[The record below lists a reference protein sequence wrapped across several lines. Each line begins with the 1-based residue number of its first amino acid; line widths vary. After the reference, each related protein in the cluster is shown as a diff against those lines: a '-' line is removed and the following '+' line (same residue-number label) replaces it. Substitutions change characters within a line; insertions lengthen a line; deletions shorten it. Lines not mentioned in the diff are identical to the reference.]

1 MNVADLV
8 RTIGAPGLVDIA
20 LMAALLYTAL
30 SWTRKTRASSALTGI
45 VLLGVLYL
53 VARQFGL
60 VLTATI
66 FEQFFAILL
75 IALIVIFQGELRTVF
90 EQVAALGLRRVRRRG
105 VVQRGPDGLSA
116 LLART
121 VFDMARSREGAL
133 IVVPGDQPID
143 PYTSDGIVLDGQISG
158 PLIRSLFDHHSPG
171 HDGALVIHGDRIA
184 RFGVHLPLS
193 SNVEARGEGGTRHAA
208 ALGITEQTDATCVVV
223 SEERGLVSLA
233 RHGELAV
240 LEEEARLFDELEKLA
255 PRRTPTPGRRVQW
268 TSSLLRNWRAKVAA
282 VGVAIAMWI
291 VLVHGAASTYRT
303 LTIPVEVDAAGN
315 PQSQLA
321 AVPAEV
327 RVTLRGPLRSFWM
340 MRESVLL
347 ARLSVDG
354 SVQASSFLVTP
365 DALNVPKELVIEQIE
380 PQLVRIE
387 AVERPATESD

>member
-1 MNVADLV
+1 MDISDLIRAV
-8 RTIGAPGLVDIA
+8 GAPGLVDIA

-90 EQVAALGLRRVRRRG
+90 EQIAALGFRRVRRRG
-105 VVQRGPDGLSA
+105 AAKRGPDSLPA

-121 VFDMARSREGAL
+121 AFEMAGSRVGAL
-133 IVVPGDQPID
+133 ILIPGEQPLD
-143 PYTSDGIVLDGQISG
+143 PYTSEGVALDGQISG
-158 PLIRSLFDHHSPG
+158 PLIRSVFDHHSPG
-171 HDGALVIHGDRIA
+171 HDGALVLHGDRVS

-193 SNVEARGEGGTRHAA
+193 SDVEARGEGGTRHAA
-208 ALGITEQTDATCVVV
+208 ALGITEQTDATCIVV

-233 RHGELAV
+233 RHGELV
-240 LEEEARLFDELEKLA
+240 VHESEATLFDALVELA
-255 PRRTPTPGRRVQW
+255 PRTKPAPRRRTQW
-268 TSSLLRNWRAKVAA
+268 SSSLTHNWRAKLAA
-282 VGVAIAMWI
+282 VAVAVAMWI
-291 VLVHGAASTYRT
+291 VLVYGASSSYRT
-303 LTIPVEVDAAGN
+303 LHVPVEIADSDN
-315 PQSQLA
+315 PQLQLTP
-321 AVPAEV
+321 VPSEV
-327 RVTLRGPLRSFWM
+327 QVTLRGPLRSFWM
-340 MRESVLL
+340 MRESALL
-347 ARLSVDG
+347 ARLSVDE
-354 SVQASSFLVTP
+354 SLRASSFLVTP

-387 AVERPATESD
+387 ALEPPSKEAM